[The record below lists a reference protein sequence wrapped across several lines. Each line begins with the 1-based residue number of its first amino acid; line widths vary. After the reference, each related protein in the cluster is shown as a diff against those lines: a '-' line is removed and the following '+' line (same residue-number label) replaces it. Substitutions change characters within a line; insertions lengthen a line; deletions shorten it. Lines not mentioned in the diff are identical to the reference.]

1 MPERVPPP
9 TNWGATPWAID
20 ADIPQQPLPERCD
33 VAVLGAGFAGLSTAY
48 HLARRG
54 ARVVV
59 LEADGVGA
67 GASGRTGGMVL
78 EGTAAGP
85 LAQVEN
91 CLDTLAAVTAEAGID
106 CDLTLPGCW
115 TVRHEPAARGRL
127 PGWRD
132 GDGWVVRDDSEPGG
146 TIDPGKLVAGLAR
159 SARAGGAVVH
169 EHTPVLEVAAVDGAV
184 RIATGR
190 GELRAG
196 RAAMALN
203 AYTTNLLS
211 LRPSFRTALTLALC
225 TEPLSAATFEAIGM
239 GDDRPFYTH
248 DLPYLWGRRTVD
260 GRLIIGA
267 GLVFPVTSDVRS
279 VQLTLPDAADSMR
292 RLEARTRGLHP
303 SLAGVRITHRWGGP
317 IAFVHGGV
325 PILCEVP
332 TLPGVITYAG
342 CAGHGIAL
350 GVRVGQIVA
359 SAIVDDTALPEWGAV
374 SEAT

>member
-1 MPERVPPP
+1 MPLP
-9 TNWGATPWAID
+9 TNWGATPWAIEV
-20 ADIPQQPLPERCD
+20 DIPQQPLPAHCD

-78 EGTAAGP
+78 EGTAAGA

-91 CLDTLAAVTAEAGID
+91 CLGTLSAVTAEAGIE
-106 CDLTLPGCW
+106 CDLILPGCW
-115 TVRHEPAARGRL
+115 TVRHEPAARGGL

-159 SARAGGAVVH
+159 AAVAAGAAVH

-196 RAAMALN
+196 RAALALN

-225 TEPLSAATFEAIGM
+225 TEPLSAQTFETIGM

-267 GLVFPVTSDVRS
+267 GLVFPVTGDVRS
-279 VQLTLPDAADSMR
+279 VELALPDAADSMR

-303 SLAGVRITHRWGGP
+303 RLAGVRITHHWGGP

-325 PILCEVP
+325 PILCEAP

-350 GVRVGQIVA
+350 GVRVGQLVA
-359 SAIVDDTALPEWGAV
+359 SAIVDGAALPQWGAV